1 VGGAQGH
8 PRFQA
13 DAEKSAETQSASRV
27 RDATDDRQSPQR
39 GIGSPLET
47 ADPDG
52 FAFARAL
59 VETRRLVDPGS
70 SPQQLETLL
79 SLAAAAPDHGLP
91 MPWRLMIVPASQ
103 RQALAE
109 VQAMGQRNL
118 CHRGA
123 RLPTLIQYAA
133 A

>member
-1 VGGAQGH
+1 
-8 PRFQA
+8 
-13 DAEKSAETQSASRV
+13 
-27 RDATDDRQSPQR
+27 
-39 GIGSPLET
+39 
-47 ADPDG
+47 
-52 FAFARAL
+52 
-59 VETRRLVDPGS
+59 
-70 SPQQLETLL
+70 LL

-123 RLPTLIQYAA
+123 RLPTLIQYALLESIVMASTRRAGSAWSFWHGVHFESWWSPSSRYRFSGSRRVRWTLTSARSDA
-133 A
+133 ATRMRKLRERPAAPH